1 MNLYWGEVGSVLQGG
16 WAPSSNLRSTW
27 GFGWWWYTPAGV
39 VASVAACVPI
49 VSRYNERC
57 GVSHT
62 TGQRRNS
69 LFTLCVL
76 TQQLSPHR
84 TASHRAAPRCTAP
97 HRIHPTRT
105 QHRHVASSTSRIAS
119 HHDTEM
125 LVVGNTLLGV
135 CCSEVRRCK
144 SKSLS
149 SKRIRLRLLFKF

>member
-76 TQQLSPHR
+76 TPQLSLHCITSHCTALRHTMIQHVIRLQIEFNAVTCLGSQQLDLG
-84 TASHRAAPRCTAP
+84 RAW
-97 HRIHPTRT
+97 
-105 QHRHVASSTSRIAS
+105 S
-119 HHDTEM
+119 
-125 LVVGNTLLGV
+125 
-135 CCSEVRRCK
+135 
-144 SKSLS
+144 
-149 SKRIRLRLLFKF
+149 